1 MIGEVWEKLPG
12 YENRYFVSNM
22 GRVAK
27 KQKYPAKIR
36 LQETRKWQY
45 QKRVLSLYPGNDGWM
60 VSLQLRKGKRVTRS
74 VRRLIGST
82 FMYAQ
87 PEDRVFHV
95 DGDIYNCRLDNL
107 RLSCYHHRTKL
118 NPKQVDYCVEQRA
131 KGVLILDLAQRFMIH
146 PRTVLRHLGRRRD
159 GNHR

>member
-60 VSLQLRKGKRVTRS
+60 VWRCIAT
-74 VRRLIGST
+74 
-82 FMYAQ
+82 
-87 PEDRVFHV
+87 
-95 DGDIYNCRLDNL
+95 DGA
-107 RLSCYHHRTKL
+107 
-118 NPKQVDYCVEQRA
+118 P
-131 KGVLILDLAQRFMIH
+131 
-146 PRTVLRHLGRRRD
+146 
-159 GNHR
+159 